1 VIDRVC
7 INWMGGPGCGKT
19 TAAAS
24 LFTRLKKLHV
34 DSELVAEFPKDLV
47 LEGNRVALANQLY
60 VFANQLYRIQN
71 AYNNTQVAVVDSPLI
86 LSAIYNPNTSE
97 HLVDLVIEQH
107 KRFNN
112 MNIFVRRD
120 NSYPHSMMGRIHS
133 LTESVSI
140 DNQIINLLDLYE
152 VPFVYYDEL
161 GEDTL
166 IEMICE
172 EIGYVPNE
180 DIRQT
185 GLASR
190 SVATRE

>member
-1 VIDRVC
+1 VLERVC
-7 INWMGGPGCGKT
+7 VNFLGGPGSGKSV
-19 TAAAS
+19 AAAS
-24 LFTRLKKLHV
+24 LFVKLKKMHV
-34 DSELVAEFPKDLV
+34 NAEIVTEVAKDLV
-47 LEGNRVALANQLY
+47 YENNTTALSNQILVFGKTLY
-60 VFANQLYRIQN
+60 KIQN
-71 AYNNTQVAVVDSPLI
+71 AYTNTQVAVVDSPLL

-97 HLVDLVIEQH
+97 HLVDLVLEQH
-107 KRFNN
+107 KRLNN

-120 NSYPHSMMGRIHS
+120 NSYSHSMMGRIHS

-152 VPFVYYDEL
+152 IPFVYYDEL

-185 GLASR
+185 RLVAGP
-190 SVATRE
+190 VATRE